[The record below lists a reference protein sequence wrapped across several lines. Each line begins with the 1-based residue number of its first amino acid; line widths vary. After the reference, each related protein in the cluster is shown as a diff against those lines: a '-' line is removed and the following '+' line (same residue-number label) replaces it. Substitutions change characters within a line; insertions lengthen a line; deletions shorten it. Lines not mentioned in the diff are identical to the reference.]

1 MLIRKKVENIDNIHK
16 MKIFIFLGCTA
27 FIMWV
32 EAFPNN
38 RNPNLEYELID
49 VNKPSPNSN
58 KQPELFPLTTARSI
72 SVTINT
78 PPPPGSDTKTFVYNP
93 QTKAWTQLKKNELP
107 PSEDALLWNQ
117 SQDKWLTQ
125 VPG

>member
-1 MLIRKKVENIDNIHK
+1 
-16 MKIFIFLGCTA
+16 
-27 FIMWV
+27 MWV

-125 VPG
+125 VPA